1 VKLRAAPSLL
11 LVFAALSASTLSACA
26 SSGHTTVV
34 QPLTPISSYTAVRA
48 SESSVT
54 TGTFDS
60 FICQDVQTV
69 SQAASDGRKLSAAME
84 TRLRFIYLDA
94 HQAPPF
100 GADPQLAADLP
111 LSNQTVQQLAAAE
124 ADCKRVGYVFAIP
137 ALPAPPHHKKPT
149 AALVGAL
156 LVATLFGPLLVGVGL
171 WTARSSSARSRA
183 EHARDAYVGRIS
195 VLVARLAAIAL
206 ATWVSG
212 PKLADLTG
220 WHRSATNGTVAV
232 VATILVG
239 MYVPVLRR
247 GLVGSARPS
256 ASGRYVYLLAVTTA
270 AIVPWLVVGLG
281 GAILNG
287 TDPRT
292 GAAVVGVVLF
302 FVSMSFV
309 VPWLTIALLT
319 KPCPPAIDVTIL
331 ELCKRHGQSIRA
343 ARLIAYKGRWPLAWA
358 AVFGGVRGARY
369 IVVSEDLVQNLSPP
383 LFAAVIAHEIG
394 HLAADKHSWRNL
406 VIATAFFAYICA
418 FLVVASGDLPL
429 LVALVITVEAA
440 FSSGKQRREFA
451 ADAFAASSAGPAV
464 AEAALT
470 RIAEINGVRIDTDTV
485 TYMGATHPSFGAR
498 IAAIRAAATQPQ
510 TSPPQTPTQPQ
521 TPQPQS

>member
-1 VKLRAAPSLL
+1 VKLRAAPRLL
-11 LVFAALSASTLSACA
+11 LVFAALSAFTLSACT
-26 SSGHTTVV
+26 SSGRTTVV
-34 QPLTPISSYTAVRA
+34 QPLAPISSYAAVRA
-48 SESSVT
+48 SEASVT
-54 TGTFDS
+54 TNTFDS

-69 SQAASDGRKLSAAME
+69 AQAASDGRKLSAAME

-94 HQAPPF
+94 HQDPPF

-137 ALPAPPHHKKPT
+137 ALPAPAHHAKPT
-149 AALVGAL
+149 AAVVWAL
-156 LVATLFGPLLVGVGL
+156 LLGTVLVPLLIGVGL
-171 WTARSSSARSRA
+171 WAARSSSARSRA

-195 VLVARLAAIAL
+195 VLVARLLAIAL
-206 ATWVSG
+206 AMWVSG

-239 MYVPVLRR
+239 MYVPLLRR

-256 ASGRYVYLLAVTTA
+256 ASGRYVYLLGVTTA

-281 GAILNG
+281 AAILNG
-287 TDPRT
+287 TGPRI

-302 FVSMSFV
+302 VVSMSFV
-309 VPWLTIALLT
+309 VPWLTIALIT
-319 KPCPPAIDVTIL
+319 KPCPPAIDAAVL

-343 ARLIAYKGRWPLAWA
+343 ARLIEYKGRWPLAWA
-358 AVFGGVRGARY
+358 AVFGAVRGARY
-369 IVVSEDLVQNLSPP
+369 IVVSDDLMQNLSPP
-383 LFAAVIAHEIG
+383 LFAAIIAHEIG
-394 HLAADKHSWRNL
+394 HLAADKQSWRNM
-406 VIATAFFAYICA
+406 VVATVFFAYLCA

-429 LVALVITVEAA
+429 VVALVITVEAA

-451 ADAFAASSAGPAV
+451 ADAFAASSSGPAV
-464 AEAALT
+464 IEAALT
-470 RIAEINGVRIDTDTV
+470 RIAEVNGVRPDADTV
-485 TYMGATHPSFGAR
+485 TYLGATHPSLGAR

-510 TSPPQTPTQPQ
+510 TSPLQS
-521 TPQPQS
+521 PQPQG